1 MAATAFVSGATG
13 FIAQHIVK
21 QLLEKG
27 YNVVGSVRSESK
39 GEKLRKNFGANF
51 SYEIVEDLETV
62 GAFDRAL
69 KKHPEVTVFLHTA
82 SPITFQAEDNEKDI
96 ILPAING
103 TVNVLKAIKS
113 SAPQINNVIITSS
126 GLTQINGVD
135 PNTAPEDTWNSITYE
150 RAKQDTFSA
159 YIGSKTFAEKAAIEF
174 VEKENPHFTV
184 STVHPVL
191 VFGPQAFDL
200 EAKGEL
206 NITNTFI
213 SGLLKLKASEGAE
226 LPKAEGRFIDVRDV
240 ATAHL
245 IAVEKPTNGLR
256 VLVRSGGY
264 TNQKLLNILN
274 KNFPELNLIKGS
286 PTENLGGDDSID
298 DVKSREYLGLNY
310 IGLEKTVV
318 DTIKQYLEA
327 NK

>member
-1 MAATAFVSGATG
+1 MAPTAFVSGATG

-39 GEKLRKNFGANF
+39 GEKVKKNFGSNF
-51 SYEIVEDLETV
+51 SYEIVEDLETE
-62 GAFDRAL
+62 GAFDKAL

-82 SPITFQAEDNEKDI
+82 SPITFHAEDNEKDI

-113 SAPQINNVIITSS
+113 SAPQITKVIITSS

-135 PNTAPEDTWNSITYE
+135 PNSAPEDTWNSISYE
-150 RAKQDTFSA
+150 RAKQDTMSA
-159 YIGSKTFAEKAAIEF
+159 YVGSKAFAEKAAVEF
-174 VEKENPHFTV
+174 VEKEKPSFSV
-184 STVHPVL
+184 SSIHPVL
-191 VFGPQAFDL
+191 VFGPQAYDS

-226 LPKAEGRFIDVRDV
+226 LPKSDGRFIDVRDV
-240 ATAHL
+240 AAAHL
-245 IAVEKPTNGLR
+245 IAIEKPTNGLR
-256 VLVRSGGY
+256 VQVRSGGY
-264 TNQKLLNILN
+264 TNQTLLNILN
-274 KNFPELNLIKGS
+274 KNFPELDLIKGS
-286 PTENLGGDDSID
+286 PTENLVGDDSANHS
-298 DVKSREYLGLNY
+298 KSREYLGMNY
-310 IGLEKTVV
+310 IGLEKSVV